1 MDAALFISR
10 RLRLRRRIVT
20 VSIAISFFVMIVAVA
35 VSSGFRRE
43 IRSGL
48 SALSGDIQIVR
59 PDMNVM
65 DENFPIEGNPS
76 YLDEILAI
84 DGVKEVKPVVYRAGI
99 VKCEDEIHGVI
110 FKGTESED
118 TVALGV
124 SIPSSFARKTGI
136 SPGDRMLTYFI
147 GDRLKMRQFNV
158 TGVHDVMVATDDN
171 FVIYADMAD
180 LQRLAGWSENDVS
193 AMEVVLDDDMRNEE
207 DIHELTMQTGTY
219 VNAYSSD
226 SEAPVIAVS
235 AVSRYPQIFDWL
247 DLIDFNVF
255 FILILMTIVAG
266 FNMISGLL
274 IMLFENISSIGLFKA
289 LGMTDRSIAKVFLVS
304 SSVLVGKGMLA
315 GNVLALLFCLIQG
328 KFHAIPLNPANYFVS
343 FVPVDVNLP
352 MILLADAA
360 AFVII
365 MLLLMIPCLFITKVD
380 PADTVRVK

>member
-1 MDAALFISR
+1 MK
-10 RLRLRRRIVT
+10 
-20 VSIAISFFVMIVAVA
+20 
-35 VSSGFRRE
+35 E
-43 IRSGL
+43 
-48 SALSGDIQIVR
+48 DI
-59 PDMNVM
+59 
-65 DENFPIEGNPS
+65 
-76 YLDEILAI
+76 L
-84 DGVKEVKPVVYRAGI
+84 
-99 VKCEDEIHGVI
+99 
-110 FKGTESED
+110 
-118 TVALGV
+118 
-124 SIPSSFARKTGI
+124 
-136 SPGDRMLTYFI
+136 
-147 GDRLKMRQFNV
+147 MRQFNV

-315 GNVLALLFCLIQG
+315 GNALALLFCLIQG